1 MAGNFQYNF
10 REKNGRGKKQD
21 PRAEMKKCGCGDS
34 AQDSMDSFLKNALT
48 HSQSRTGGKSADLQQ
63 NADAAK
69 ADKNS
74 AQNKCLRR
82 CN

>member
-10 REKNGRGKKQD
+10 REKNRRREKQD
-21 PRAEMKKCGCGDS
+21 PRAEMKKCGCGNS
-34 AQDSMDSFLKNALT
+34 AQNPVDGFLENALT
-48 HSQSRTGGKSADLQQ
+48 HFQSRTGGKSADLQQ

-74 AQNKCLRR
+74 AQNKCLRW